1 MSGYRLPLLILLAA
15 FVITGCA
22 PKVIKPHSSQEDELA
37 LIAYDAL
44 LQKEYDLAN
53 ETFMRLYQESGS
65 GAYLKESLRILLF
78 EKEYKTAAAAAGGF
92 LAKEEDNDIRKLLIE
107 ALKNEKRY
115 DEALAEVKKLLE
127 SEQSESSFVMA
138 AEVHLLRKEYPES
151 IEYYKKAYDLNPSDY
166 VVDKIAEVLYLYMK
180 KGDEAIQYYET
191 HVRFH
196 GCGQYLCQRLAS
208 LYARKG
214 DIDGVITVYKR
225 IYEIEGDDLIGRK
238 VIDLYL
244 LKNDYNGLQEF
255 LEMSQLDDM
264 MLLKL
269 LKHNREYQ
277 KAAEVALRIYKKS
290 GEIDYFAQ
298 HAMFQFESGDQKD
311 RELVKKTVQKLRNV
325 LKESNSHVYL
335 NYLGYLLIDNNLDVA
350 EGIALV
356 KRALEQDS
364 ENLSY
369 LDSLAWGYY
378 KQKKY
383 TKAYKIMQKVK
394 SVMDDP
400 IVKEHYRIIKKKY
413 DAVLKKNKKRK

>member
-1 MSGYRLPLLILLAA
+1 MSRYRLPLLILLASL
-15 FVITGCA
+15 IISGCA
-22 PKVIKPHSSQEDELA
+22 PTAPKPHAAQEDELV

-44 LQKEYDLAN
+44 LQKEYDTADDYFQRLYN
-53 ETFMRLYQESGS
+53 ETGNGE
-65 GAYLKESLRILLF
+65 YLKESLRIQLYQ
-78 EKEYKTAAAAAGGF
+78 KEYKKAAASAAAF
-92 LAKEEDNDIRKLLIE
+92 LEKEDNATIRKLLIE
-107 ALKNEKRY
+107 ALKNAKRY
-115 DEALAEVKKLLE
+115 EEALAEVKKLLAE
-127 SEQSESSFVMA
+127 EKSESSFIMA
-138 AEVHLLRKEYPES
+138 AEVYLLLKDYEQS
-151 IEYYKKAYDLNPSDY
+151 IEYYKKAYDINPSDY
-166 VVDKIAEVLYLYMK
+166 AVDKIAEVLYLYMK
-180 KGDEAIQYYET
+180 KSDEAIQYYET

-214 DIDGVITVYKR
+214 DIDGVIAVYKR

-244 LKNDYNGLQEF
+244 LKNDYVGLQAF
-255 LEMSQLDDM
+255 LETSQLDDM

-269 LKHNREYQ
+269 LKHNRDYK
-277 KAAEVALRIYKKS
+277 KAAEVAHRIYKKS

-298 HAMFQFESGDQKD
+298 YAMFQFESGDQKD
-311 RELVKKTVQKLRNV
+311 RGLIKKTVANLRSV

-350 EGIALV
+350 EGIRLV
-356 KRALEQDS
+356 KKALEQDR

-383 TKAYKIMQKVK
+383 TKAYELMQKVK
-394 SVMDDP
+394 RVMDDP
-400 IVKEHYRIIKKKY
+400 IVKEHYRTIKKKY
-413 DAVLKKNKKRK
+413 DAVHNKTKKRK

>member
-1 MSGYRLPLLILLAA
+1 MSRYSLPLLTLLALLT
-15 FVITGCA
+15 ITGCG
-22 PKVIKPHSSQEDELA
+22 PSVPVPHSSQEDELA

-44 LQKEYDLAN
+44 LKKEYDEADA
-53 ETFMRLYQESGS
+53 TFTQLYRQTGNGE
-65 GAYLKESLRILLF
+65 YLKESLRILIYQ
-78 EKEYKTAAAAAGGF
+78 KEYKAAAAAASAF
-92 LAKEEDNDIRKLLIE
+92 LGEQTDSDVRKLLIE
-107 ALKNEKRY
+107 SLKNDKRY
-115 DEALAEVKKLLE
+115 EEALAEVKKLLK
-127 SEQSESSFVMA
+127 SEKSESSFIMA
-138 AEVHLLRKEYPES
+138 AEVYLLLKDYPQS
-151 IEYYKKAYDLNPSDY
+151 IEYYKKAYDIDPSDY
-166 VVDKIAEVLYLYMK
+166 VVDKIAEVLYLYLK

-214 DIDGVITVYKR
+214 DIDGVISVYKR

-244 LKNDYNGLQEF
+244 LKNDYVGLQAF
-255 LEMSQLDDM
+255 LESSQLDDM

-269 LKHNREYQ
+269 LKHNREYK
-277 KAAEVALRIYKKS
+277 KAAEVALRIYKKN

-298 HAMFQFESGDQKD
+298 HAMFRFESGDQTD
-311 RELVKKTVQKLRNV
+311 RELIKQTVQKLRNV

-350 EGIALV
+350 GGIKLV
-356 KRALEQDS
+356 KEALEQDS

-378 KQKKY
+378 KQKQY
-383 TKAYKIMQKVK
+383 SKAYAIMQKVK
-394 SVMDDP
+394 AVMDDP
-400 IVKEHYRIIKKKY
+400 IVKAHYDAIRKKY
-413 DAVLKKNKKRK
+413 DAVKKSKKK

>member
-1 MSGYRLPLLILLAA
+1 MSRYRLPLLILLAA
-15 FVITGCA
+15 FVISGCA
-22 PKVIKPHSSQEDELA
+22 PSAPKPHSSKEDELT

-44 LQKEYDLAN
+44 LQKEYDAAN
-53 ETFMRLYQESGS
+53 DTFMRLYNETGS
-65 GAYLKESLRILLF
+65 GVYLKESLRIQIYQ
-78 EKEYKTAAAAAGGF
+78 KEYKTAADVAGLF
-92 LAKEEDNDIRKLLIE
+92 LATHEDSDIRKLEIE
-107 ALKNEKRY
+107 ALKNAKRY
-115 DEALAEVKKLLE
+115 DEALIEVKKLLAYE
-127 SEQSESSFVMA
+127 KSESSFIMA
-138 AEVHLLRKEYPES
+138 AEVHLLRKEYPQS
-151 IEYYKKAYDLNPSDY
+151 IEYYKKAYDLSPSDY
-166 VVDKIAEVLYLYMK
+166 VVDKIAEVLYLYLK

-244 LKNDYNGLQEF
+244 LKNDYAGLQEF

-269 LKHNREYQ
+269 LKHNREYK
-277 KAAEVALRIYKKS
+277 KAAEVAHRIYKKS

-298 HAMFQFESGDQKD
+298 YAMFQFESGDQKD
-311 RELVKKTVQKLRNV
+311 RALIKKTVTNLRNV

-335 NYLGYLLIDNNLDVA
+335 NYLGYLLIDNGIDVA
-350 EGIALV
+350 EGMRLV
-356 KRALEQDS
+356 KKALEQDS

-383 TKAYKIMQKVK
+383 TKAYEIMQKVK
-394 SVMDDP
+394 QLMDDP
-400 IVKEHYRIIKKKY
+400 IVKEHYRAIEKKYRAVKKK
-413 DAVLKKNKKRK
+413 K